1 MSDEDN
7 LIQFLERREIKVNRE
22 SEGYTVRTTR
32 TSLDS
37 EELEHIIS
45 LGRIFAMNVD
55 YDLIGLYI
63 GIKKK
68 ANIQDSDEKRKKYDR
83 SCELFLIED
92 SFVPV
97 YTTCDRYKRE

>member
-22 SEGYTVRTTR
+22 SEGYTVHTTR
-32 TSLDS
+32 TSLDG
-37 EELEHIIS
+37 EELEHIFS

-55 YDLIGLYI
+55 YDSRSIYI

-68 ANIQDSDEKRKKYDR
+68 ANIQDSDEKEKIWQVMWVV
-83 SCELFLIED
+83 FNWG
-92 SFVPV
+92 FF
-97 YTTCDRYKRE
+97 

>member
-22 SEGYTVRTTR
+22 SEGYTVHTTR

-55 YDLIGLYI
+55 YDSRSIYI

-68 ANIQDSDEKRKKYDR
+68 ANIQDSEGSISEWKFN
-83 SCELFLIED
+83 FLKVEYRNTSKILEQ
-92 SFVPV
+92 VVGP
-97 YTTCDRYKRE
+97 

>member
-7 LIQFLERREIKVNRE
+7 LIQFLERREIKVSRE
-22 SEGYTVRTTR
+22 SEGYTVHTTR
-32 TSLDS
+32 ASLDV

-55 YDLIGLYI
+55 YDSRSIYI

-68 ANIQDSDEKRKKYDR
+68 ANIQDSEGSISEWKFN
-83 SCELFLIED
+83 FLKVEYRNTSKILE
-92 SFVPV
+92 
-97 YTTCDRYKRE
+97 

>member
-22 SEGYTVRTTR
+22 SEGYTVHTTK

-55 YDLIGLYI
+55 YFLKVEYRNTSKILGRKYRPIISMAALLCALSYLGD
-63 GIKKK
+63 GIY
-68 ANIQDSDEKRKKYDR
+68 NNR
-83 SCELFLIED
+83 
-92 SFVPV
+92 
-97 YTTCDRYKRE
+97 

>member
-1 MSDEDN
+1 MSDEEN

-22 SEGYTVRTTR
+22 SEGYTVHTTR
-32 TSLDS
+32 TSLDG

-55 YDLIGLYI
+55 YDSRSIYI

-68 ANIQDSDEKRKKYDR
+68 ANIQDSEG
-83 SCELFLIED
+83 SISE
-92 SFVPV
+92 
-97 YTTCDRYKRE
+97 